1 LTLPTTSN
9 SATPSDI
16 SFGQTYSN
24 TAGTAAKQLIKL
36 FYDGTS
42 CYGLGVSAGQLEIM
56 TYSTGIH
63 AFYNGTTLVARINA
77 NGNLGVGVD
86 PTAYKGD
93 FNGQVHATCFP
104 TSSDRRFKKKI
115 VPIENALDKV
125 MRLKGVKYEWNE
137 FINSVRDGYALNI
150 PIIGFVAQDLEEVF
164 PELVCHWPLNDE
176 VKDARAVD
184 YSRMVAVLTEAIK
197 EQQYQIQDLKNR
209 LTILENK

>member
-1 LTLPTTSN
+1 MTLPSTVA

-16 SFGQTYSN
+16 SFGTTYAN
-24 TAGTAAKQLIKL
+24 TSGTPAKQMIKL
-36 FYDGTS
+36 YYDGTS
-42 CYGLGVSAGQLEIM
+42 CYGFGVSAGQLEIM
-56 TYSTGIH
+56 AYSTGIH
-63 AFYNGTTLVARINA
+63 AFYNGTTLVAQLNA
-77 NGNLGVGVD
+77 NGNLGVGVT
-86 PTAYKGD
+86 PSSYKGD

-115 VPIENALDKV
+115 VPIENALEKV
-125 MRLKGVKYEWNE
+125 MKLKGVKYEWNE

-150 PIIGFVAQDLEEVF
+150 PVIGFVAQDLQEVF
-164 PELVCHWPLNDE
+164 PELVCEWELNDE

-197 EQQYQIQDLKNR
+197 EQQHQIQDLKNR